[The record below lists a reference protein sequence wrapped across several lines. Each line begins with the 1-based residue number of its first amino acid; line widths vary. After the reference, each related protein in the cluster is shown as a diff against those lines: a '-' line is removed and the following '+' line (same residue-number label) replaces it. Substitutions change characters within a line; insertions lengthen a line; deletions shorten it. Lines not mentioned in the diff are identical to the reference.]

1 MSIATVSI
9 DRSSLPGSLSP
20 LLITDDGATYRL
32 TQDGLGEPGITWRE
46 TLMPDSADVRGSELI
61 AAVPE
66 RSSLP
71 LEVIIMASSSAALRT
86 ARNALRDAV
95 WQFSYPMTVTV
106 DGQSETWAG
115 CGPAAWALSNS
126 KVDHSHVAQFFEV
139 RTIVIPLYD
148 PIAS

>member
-20 LLITDDGATYRL
+20 LTITDDGATYRL
-32 TQDGLGEPGITWRE
+32 TLDGLGAPGYTMRE
-46 TLMPDSADVRGSELI
+46 TLMPNSADVRGSELI

-66 RSSLP
+66 RTSLP
-71 LEVIIMASSSAALRT
+71 LEVVVMAASSSALAT
-86 ARNALRDAV
+86 AVTALRDAV

-106 DGQSETWAG
+106 DGVSETWAG
-115 CGPAAWALSNS
+115 CGPAAWALSND
-126 KVDHSHVAQFFEV
+126 KVDHSHVAQFFRV
-139 RTIVIPLYD
+139 FTIVIPLYD